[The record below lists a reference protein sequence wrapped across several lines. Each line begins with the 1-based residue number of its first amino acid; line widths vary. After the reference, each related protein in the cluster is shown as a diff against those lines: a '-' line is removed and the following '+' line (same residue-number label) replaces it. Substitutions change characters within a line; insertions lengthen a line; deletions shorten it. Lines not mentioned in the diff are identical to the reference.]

1 MDSKKRSKDTTGD
14 LFGTGEDIAVVE
26 KERPA
31 AKSAEPRKS
40 EKSAAPPA
48 AGGAG
53 NGNGNL
59 PPHFAPMQGEFG
71 DALPLGRYA
80 SLQYLQYAIATVKD
94 RALPRVGDGQKP
106 VQGRILYT
114 MWDNGTRAGTKRTKS
129 AAVVG
134 DVLGKYHPHG
144 DASVYDALVRLAQD
158 FTLRY
163 PLVDG
168 EGNFGSRDGDEAAAY
183 RYTEARLTKFAEVL
197 LSELDQ
203 GTVDFIPNYDGT
215 REEPVVLPARL
226 PVVLLNGA
234 SGIAVGMATE
244 IPSHNLNEVAQ
255 AAIAMVRDPE
265 LSIAGIMKHVKG
277 PDFPGGAQIITP
289 RAELKEAYTSGRGS
303 VRVRARWS
311 IERLARG
318 QWQLVVYELP
328 PGVSTKKVLEEIDA
342 STNPQPKAGKK
353 SLTPEQTREKQLVLS
368 MLDKARDE
376 SDRQHPVRLVFE
388 PKTSRIDETEFVN
401 LLLAKT
407 SLETNV
413 PINLVM
419 VGLDG
424 RPTGKNLREILSE
437 WLQFRFTTV
446 TRRTQHRLTQVLDRI
461 HVLEGRMIVLL
472 NVDKVI
478 KIIRN
483 AEDPKADLIK
493 AFKLSERQA
502 EDILEMRLRM
512 LAKLEHIKIEQEL
525 AEKRKEQKQLE
536 KILGSRKALEDLVV
550 AEIEEDVKTFGDKR
564 RTKIEEAE
572 KAELETPV
580 IDEPVTVI
588 FSRKGWVRARQG
600 WGVDPTTLSFK
611 EGDGLLALI
620 QVRTVDPVVFLDS
633 KGRAYTVEASQLPP
647 ARGDGAPASSLV
659 EVQEGAH
666 IMYVV
671 AGKPETNVIVASS
684 GGYGFLTKI
693 ADMVSNRKAG
703 REFMSIDEGETPI
716 PPFVYEDVAGQLC
729 RGDRGAGA
737 HAAVPDRRD
746 EADVQG
752 PRRHHHGAGEGR
764 EAGRRGGLR
773 SARPDRL
780 GTLARAREGSDD
792 SRQGDGPLRRAP
804 RAHGPGPA
812 GQAQAAYAQGAAE
825 AGCRRGLR
833 PRAEPRRTQR
843 NQRKDCEGTTG
854 RDGLDAIGARRR
866 DCVARLHLHGIRVPS
881 RPLRSS
887 AVRFCALT
895 P

>member
-1 MDSKKRSKDTTGD
+1 MIEDNQRD
-14 LFGTGEDIAVVE
+14 LFDSGEVAVAD
-26 KERPA
+26 KDKKS
-31 AKSAEPRKS
+31 AKSQAK
-40 EKSAAPPA
+40 APPA
-48 AGGAG
+48 AGGG
-53 NGNGNL
+53 GGGKL
-59 PPHFAPMQGEFG
+59 PPHFAPMAGELG

-80 SLQYLQYAIATVKD
+80 STQYLQYAIATVKD
-94 RALPRVGDGQKP
+94 RALPRVADGQKP

-114 MWDNGTRAGTKRTKS
+114 MWDNGIRAGSKRTKS

-163 PLVDG
+163 PLIDG

-197 LSELDQ
+197 LAELDQ
-203 GTVDFIPNYDGT
+203 GTVDFVPNYDGT
-215 REEPVVLPARL
+215 KQEPVVLPARL

-244 IPSHNLNEVAQ
+244 IPSHNLNEVAN
-255 AAIAMVRDPE
+255 AAIAMIRDPE
-265 LSIAGIMKHVKG
+265 LSVAGLMRHVKG
-277 PDFPGGAQIITP
+277 PDFPGGGQIITP
-289 RAELKEAYTSGRGS
+289 RAELKEAYTSGRSS
-303 VRVRARWS
+303 VRVRARWT

-318 QWQLVVYELP
+318 QWQLVVHELP
-328 PGVSTKKVLEEIDA
+328 PGTSAKKVLEEIDA
-342 STNPQPKAGKK
+342 LTNPQPKPGKK
-353 SLTPEQTREKQLVLS
+353 SLTPEQQREKQLVLS
-368 MLDKARDE
+368 MLETGERSVRDE
-376 SDRQHPVRLVFE
+376 SDRQHAVRLVFE
-388 PKTSRIDETEFVN
+388 PRTSKVDENEFVN

-424 RPTGKNLREILSE
+424 RPTGKNLREIIGE

-446 TRRTQHRLTQVLDRI
+446 TRRTRFRLDQVLDRI

-483 AEDPKADLIK
+483 ADDPKADLIK
-493 AFKLSERQA
+493 AFKLTERQA

-525 AEKRKEQKQLE
+525 DEKRKEQKGLE

-550 AEIEEDVKTFGDKR
+550 AEIERDVQTFGDKR
-564 RTKIEEAE
+564 RTRIEEAE

-600 WGVDPTTLSFK
+600 WEVDPATLSFK
-611 EGDGLLALI
+611 EGDGLQSLI
-620 QVRTVDPVVFLDS
+620 KVRTVDPVVFLDS
-633 KGRAYTVEASQLPP
+633 KGRAYTVEAAQLPP
-647 ARGDGAPASSLV
+647 GRGDGAPASSLV

-671 AGKPETNVIVASS
+671 AGKPDTSVLVASS

-703 REFMSIDEGETPI
+703 REFMSVEEGETPI
-716 PPFVYEDVAGQLC
+716 QPFMYEEAPGNYV
-729 RGDRGAGA
+729 
-737 HAAVPDRRD
+737 AAVSEQGRMLLFQVSELKQMARGRGMIVMGLEKDEKLIAVAVSDQPTLNVYGLARGKEREVPIQQKAMQHYAGHRARMGRVLPDKLK
-746 EADVQG
+746 
-752 PRRHHHGAGEGR
+752 PL
-764 EAGRRGGLR
+764 GLR
-773 SARPDRL
+773 V
-780 GTLARAREGSDD
+780 
-792 SRQGDGPLRRAP
+792 
-804 RAHGPGPA
+804 PA
-812 GQAQAAYAQGAAE
+812 K
-825 AGCRRGLR
+825 
-833 PRAEPRRTQR
+833 P
-843 NQRKDCEGTTG
+843 
-854 RDGLDAIGARRR
+854 
-866 DCVARLHLHGIRVPS
+866 
-881 RPLRSS
+881 
-887 AVRFCALT
+887 AL
-895 P
+895 